1 MYNLNLPPAPL
12 RFKEINGKKAIFDV
26 VRKKYI
32 ILTPEEWVRQHFV
45 HFLINHYQYPKSLIK
60 IESSVRFN
68 ELAGRSDI
76 IIYDRK
82 GQVFLLVECKAP
94 TVLLSN
100 MVFEQASKYNQ
111 NYKASHLIITN
122 GLQHYCCSIN
132 HQTSSYTYLTDIPV
146 FQAD

>member
-12 RFKEINGKKAIFDV
+12 RFKEINGKKAIFDI

-45 HFLINHYQYPKSLIK
+45 HFLINNYHYPKSLIK
-60 IESSVRFN
+60 IESGVRFN

-76 IIYDRK
+76 IVYGRN

-94 TVLLSN
+94 NVQLSN
-100 MVFEQASKYNQ
+100 SVFEQASKYNQ
-111 NYKASHLIITN
+111 NYKANNLLITN
-122 GLQHYCCSIN
+122 GLQHYCCEIN
-132 HQTSSYTYLTDIPV
+132 HQTNSYTYLEDIPA
-146 FQAD
+146 FQPE